1 MRGKAAKAW
10 ILRNRKLWQQWRR
23 SGEVAES
30 NYGILACQKSTVA
43 ALKTDI
49 RLLRTRTQAAAN
61 K

>member
-1 MRGKAAKAW
+1 MGGKAAKAW
-10 ILRNRKLWQQWRR
+10 ILRNRKPWQLWHR

-30 NYGILACQKSTVA
+30 NYGILACQKSTMA

-49 RLLRTRTQAAAN
+49 RLLRHTQAAAN